1 MKTKTINVAD
11 LLTYA
16 DRSVISKIVSE
27 RVFAEY
33 GDLHEFI
40 WQMSVTGHFEIPEKL

>member
-16 DRSVISKIVSE
+16 DRSVISKIVSA

-33 GDLHEFI
+33 GDLREFK
-40 WQMSVTGHFEIPEKL
+40 WQMSVTGHFEVPEKL